1 MSKRLISKGFTADSG
16 LSSLNFSTEK
26 FSSSSSI
33 YLDSCWA
40 VMNKYQLTAHHPPW
54 GLCGGSCDSSWW
66 EMRWDLNDP
75 CGHTELLQQ
84 LHNRTEWDRD
94 WGSYLRVEVSVVNV
108 LVVQVDHSS
117 AYITGQVHLL
127 SPAQGNI
134 FPGQKLLQTATIYIL
149 KQPTYTRIYRVSKW
163 KNKRN

>member
-1 MSKRLISKGFTADSG
+1 MLYF
-16 LSSLNFSTEK
+16 
-26 FSSSSSI
+26 
-33 YLDSCWA
+33 SCWA
-40 VMNKYQLTAHHPPW
+40 MANEYQITVHPLW
-54 GLCGGSCDSSWW
+54 GLCGGSCDGSWW

-75 CGHTELLQQ
+75 CGHAELLQQ
-84 LHNRTEWDRD
+84 LNNRTEWDRD

-127 SPAQGNI
+127 SPAQGNV

-149 KQPTYTRIYRVSKW
+149 KQPTYTECQ
-163 KNKRN
+163 NKRNNKKRNKQKLGWQEYMDSFKFSSKRSTNAFVCFYFWIY